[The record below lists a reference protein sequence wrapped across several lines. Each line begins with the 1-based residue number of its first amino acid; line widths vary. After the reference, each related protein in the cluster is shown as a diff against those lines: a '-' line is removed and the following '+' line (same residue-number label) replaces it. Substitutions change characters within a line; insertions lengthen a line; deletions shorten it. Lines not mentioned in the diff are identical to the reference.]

1 MLPHLEL
8 TWSQAALVAAVLAAV
23 AAVLVRTRRTRLVA
37 TGRFTGE
44 TALLAGLFALWQYA
58 GSFSFM
64 SPDGGLPR
72 GRWLWHAEGWLHL
85 PSETA
90 LQRVFLPH
98 PLIIQF
104 ANLYY
109 AALHFPVLLGTLAWL
124 FIWHRGQYRHVRTT
138 VVLFTAAA
146 LIIQFVPVAPPRML
160 DGTGLV
166 DTAVRYGQSVYGAI
180 GGFDAD
186 QLSAMPSIHV
196 GWAVIVAVAV
206 VGASRSRWRW
216 LAVLYPV
223 LTTMIVVIT
232 ANHYWLDGVAA
243 GLLVG
248 LALAVQKAG
257 RSVRLALLTRTARTA
272 TEGTDG
278 PRERVNTLDLCC
290 FCAA

>member
-8 TWSQAALVAAVLAAV
+8 TWSQAAIAAAVLAAV
-23 AAVLVRTRRTRLVA
+23 AAVLVTTRRDRLVA
-37 TGRFTGE
+37 IGRFTGE

-58 GSFSFM
+58 GSFTFM

-72 GRWLWHAEGWLHL
+72 GRWLWHAERWLHL

-90 LQRVFLPH
+90 LQRDILPY
-98 PLIIQF
+98 PLIVQF

-109 AALHFPVLLGTLAWL
+109 AALHFTLLLVTLAWL
-124 FIWHRGQYRHVRTT
+124 FIWHRDRYRHYRTT

-160 DGTGLV
+160 GGTGLV
-166 DTAVRYGQSVYGAI
+166 DTAVRYGQSVYGAV

-223 LTTMIVVIT
+223 LTTLIVVIT
-232 ANHYWLDGVAA
+232 ANHYWLDGVVAT
-243 GLLVG
+243 LLVG
-248 LALAVQKAG
+248 LALLLQKAG
-257 RSVRLALLTRTARTA
+257 RSVRLALLTRTASPA
-272 TEGTDG
+272 VAGAEGTEG
-278 PRERVNTLDLCC
+278 PRERVNTLDL
-290 FCAA
+290 

>member
-44 TALLAGLFALWQYA
+44 TALLAALFALWQYA
-58 GSFSFM
+58 GSFTFM

-72 GRWLWHAEGWLHL
+72 GRWLWHAERWLHL

-90 LQRVFLPH
+90 VQQVFLPH

-160 DGTGLV
+160 GGTGLV
-166 DTAVRYGQSVYGAI
+166 DTAVRYGQSVYGVV

-248 LALAVQKAG
+248 GALAVQKAG

-272 TEGTDG
+272 REGTDG
-278 PRERVNTLDLCC
+278 PRERVNMLDLCC

>member
-1 MLPHLEL
+1 VLPHLEL
-8 TWSQAALVAAVLAAV
+8 SWAQAAVAAAVLAAM
-23 AAVLVRTRRTRLVA
+23 AAVLVSTGRARLVA
-37 TGRFTGE
+37 IGRFTGE
-44 TALLAGLFALWQYA
+44 TALLAALFALWQYA
-58 GSFSFM
+58 GSFTFM

-72 GRWLWHAEGWLHL
+72 GRWLWQAERWLHL

-98 PLIIQF
+98 PWIVQF

-109 AALHFPVLLGTLAWL
+109 AALHFPVLLTTLAWL
-124 FIWHRGQYRHVRTT
+124 FIWHRDRYRHVRTT

-160 DGTGLV
+160 GGTGLV
-166 DTAVRYGQSVYGAI
+166 DTAVRYGQSVYGAV

-206 VGASRSRWRW
+206 VTTSRSRWRW

-223 LTTMIVVIT
+223 LTTLIVVIT

-243 GLLVG
+243 TLLVA
-248 LALAVQKAG
+248 LALALQKAG
-257 RSVRLALLTRTARTA
+257 RSVRVAWLTRAAAREA
-272 TEGTDG
+272 AEGTEGS
-278 PRERVNTLDLCC
+278 RERVNTLDL
-290 FCAA
+290 